1 MSEHILEI
9 KDVTKRYR
17 GDSATGGFRR
27 EKKLS
32 YGPFSFSRRENPGEK
47 VVLAGVNLILDVG
60 DRLALVGASA
70 AGKSTLVKMIFG
82 LERPSS
88 GEIFYRGTN
97 LTYAAK
103 NDVSARI
110 LKEARLIL
118 QDPRSS
124 FDPKMT
130 VLASVAEPLTA
141 FAGRREG
148 RHREY
153 DKAEEAFKKV
163 GLSRSLQNYY
173 PHQLS
178 GGQLQRA
185 AIARAIVS
193 DPKLIVADEMLS
205 ALDPPRQKEI
215 LDLFMDMFAEKS
227 LIFIAHDLSAVKYL
241 CNKIAVLSGGKI
253 VEYGSLEEVM
263 ANPKD
268 DYTKNLIRADVVF
281 GRQSGVQVRK

>member
-281 GRQSGVQVRK
+281 GRQLLNGEQ

>member
-1 MSEHILEI
+1 M
-9 KDVTKRYR
+9 
-17 GDSATGGFRR
+17 
-27 EKKLS
+27 
-32 YGPFSFSRRENPGEK
+32 
-47 VVLAGVNLILDVG
+47 
-60 DRLALVGASA
+60 
-70 AGKSTLVKMIFG
+70 
-82 LERPSS
+82 
-88 GEIFYRGTN
+88 
-97 LTYAAK
+97 
-103 NDVSARI
+103 
-110 LKEARLIL
+110 
-118 QDPRSS
+118 
-124 FDPKMT
+124 
-130 VLASVAEPLTA
+130 
-141 FAGRREG
+141 
-148 RHREY
+148 
-153 DKAEEAFKKV
+153 

-227 LIFIAHDLSAVKYL
+227 LIFIAHDLSAGKYL

-268 DYTKNLIRADVVF
+268 DYTKNLILADAVF
-281 GRQSGVQVRK
+281 GQ